1 MPAPRTTA
9 SSAVLDG
16 WRRVLRAPALAA
28 GVLAATFFLALPLA
42 MALRGMIAE
51 DLGSSLVGDHL
62 AVGWDAGWAA
72 EFGEDA
78 QGLGRTFTHEILG
91 FGGTIAIVSG
101 FADREVLNPTL
112 VGAVAAYLVLWVFL
126 WGGILDRLARNRPT
140 RTAAFFSTCGTFF
153 MRFLRLAVPVGAAYW
168 AVLTWLHP
176 WLFDDV
182 YGRLVRDLTV
192 ETTAVWIRVGL
203 YAVFLAALL
212 IVGAV
217 ADVAKVRAVVEDRRS
232 MLGAL
237 AASVRF
243 LRRRPVRVAALYAA
257 NAAAVAVVL
266 LVWYAVAPGAA
277 VPAWPAFL
285 LAQVYLLLRLAARL
299 ALAASLVS
307 FFQAELAHAT
317 YTAAPL
323 PVWPDSPAAEALD
336 NLARL
341 RAADDAGATDAR

>member
-1 MPAPRTTA
+1 MPEPQATV
-9 SSAVLDG
+9 SGAVRDG
-16 WRRVLRAPALAA
+16 WRRVVRAPAVAA

-42 MALRGMIAE
+42 VALRGMVEE
-51 DLGSSLVGDHL
+51 DLGSSLVGDRL

-78 QGLGRTFTHEILG
+78 RGLGRTLTHEILG
-91 FGGTIAIVSG
+91 FGGTISIVSG
-101 FADREVLNPTL
+101 FADREALNPTL
-112 VGAVAAYLVLWVFL
+112 AGAVAAYLVLWVFL

-140 RTAAFFSTCGTFF
+140 RTAAFFSACGTFF
-153 MRFLRLAVPVGAAYW
+153 VRFLRLAVPVGAAYW

-176 WLFDDV
+176 WLFQDV
-182 YGRLVRDLTV
+182 YGRLVQDLTT
-192 ETTAVWIRVGL
+192 ETTAVWMRIGL
-203 YAVFLAALL
+203 YAVFVAALL
-212 IVGAV
+212 VIAAV

-237 AASVRF
+237 AASARF
-243 LRRRPVRVAALYAA
+243 FRRRPVRVAALYAA
-257 NAAAVAVVL
+257 NAAAVAVIL
-266 LVWYAVAPGAA
+266 LAWYAVAPGAA
-277 VPAWPAFL
+277 SPPWLAFL

-341 RAADDAGATDAR
+341 RAADEADAADPR